1 MSKEMTDAEKVFYLI
16 KAIDYLMDASSTDE
30 MHDRMDNVVYSPAF
44 NVILEGCEPKPRFL
58 VNF

>member
-16 KAIDYLMDASSTDE
+16 KAIDYLMDADSTDA
-30 MHDRMDNVVYSPAF
+30 MHHRMDNVIYAPEF
-44 NVILEGCEPKPRFL
+44 KDILDNCEPKPRFL